1 MEINDNPSNSCTWA
15 ETKTPISGYQPA
27 SAVSFSI
34 AVSPREKVPDLKET
48 LCLLPPPSLP
58 LQGTDPENADSKPEA
73 SILTL
78 GHCPGPGVNAYTQH
92 QGRHI
97 TTHKLSIIFLY
108 GNVKCNSQGK
118 KISLPSLNRLPM
130 NYENEGKLFCQFA
143 QLPESSSHILIYIFL

>member
-1 MEINDNPSNSCTWA
+1 MEINDNPSNNCTWA
-15 ETKTPISGYQPA
+15 ETKPQFLATSQPVLSH
-27 SAVSFSI
+27 SA
-34 AVSPREKVPDLKET
+34 
-48 LCLLPPPSLP
+48 LLSLLGRRSLTSRKHCVFCP
-58 LQGTDPENADSKPEA
+58 HHHSHYRALYPENAESQPEA

-118 KISLPSLNRLPM
+118 KISLRSLNRLPM

-143 QLPESSSHILIYIFL
+143 